1 RAGLVDCP
9 AETVA
14 RTWRARL
21 RRARHDPSAHKR
33 ASKDKGAASGSE
45 RDGGPGASEERSAAQ
60 PREHRTGPR
69 DLKFHGDERRAAGGA
84 VGVEVVEWAALPRDD
99 EDGRGARPVG
109 GEVETETPGA
119 AGIERGGMVGE
130 YEAETTDERGDVTV
144 RREGGTC
151 GREAL
156 VRGGDAGAGRIVQV
170 EVGEEVQPRR
180 QRLHAQRTVTCG
192 ARNEGLASVGH
203 EEVTGVVAAWGFGA
217 QGRGRRSRAGG
228 AAQLEAEEPARAAR
242 RIGEG
247 TALAVQH
254 ADHEARLREP
264 EPGASRRQV
273 EAPNGPD
280 RGLTEER
287 WGRRGAGEVLVAI
300 GRHDQRMRREHPVK
314 DGERTHPSK
323 PSGNA
328 HRSKGR

>member
-1 RAGLVDCP
+1 
-9 AETVA
+9 
-14 RTWRARL
+14 
-21 RRARHDPSAHKR
+21 KR
-33 ASKDKGAASGSE
+33 ASKDKGVASGSE

-69 DLKFHGDERRAAGGA
+69 DLKFHGDEWRAAGGA

-130 YEAETTDERGDVTV
+130 YEAETTDERGDVAV

-180 QRLHAQRTVTCG
+180 PGPGPHGG
-192 ARNEGLASVGH
+192 AL
-203 EEVTGVVAAWGFGA
+203 GA
-217 QGRGRRSRAGG
+217 PRRGRGTRRDWPPR
-228 AAQLEAEEPARAAR
+228 PADAT
-242 RIGEG
+242 G
-247 TALAVQH
+247 T
-254 ADHEARLREP
+254 
-264 EPGASRRQV
+264 PG
-273 EAPNGPD
+273 
-280 RGLTEER
+280 
-287 WGRRGAGEVLVAI
+287 GRRRACTPFE
-300 GRHDQRMRREHPVK
+300 
-314 DGERTHPSK
+314 T
-323 PSGNA
+323 
-328 HRSKGR
+328 